1 MLFNREGAA
10 MIGSDIVVSGLSCR
24 LPESDSA
31 DEFWQNLIQ
40 GVDMVTEDDRRFPAG
55 YAGLPRRFGKIKD
68 PTRFDAGFFGV
79 HAKQAE
85 KMDPQ
90 LRMLLEVSFEA
101 FLDAGILPEELRGS
115 NAGVFIG
122 ACFSDANAIY
132 GSAPDEL
139 TGYENTGCSMA
150 MFANRLSFFYDFHGP
165 SQTIDTA
172 CSSSLV
178 AFDAAVRAIR
188 TGQCD
193 LAIVG
198 GTNLVHRPS
207 ISIGFAKLQMLSPTG
222 ACKAF
227 DQGADGYARADG
239 VSAVIVCR
247 ADIARRSCATV
258 LGTGTN
264 SDGFTAQGITF
275 PNREMQ
281 ARLLRDVYREA
292 GIDPQDVAWVEAHG
306 TGTQAGD
313 PEEVGALVDAFE
325 PQRRGPGRPLLIGS
339 VKTNAGHSE
348 GGAALI
354 GMIKVLL
361 SIRHGGIP
369 ANLHFDEPNPN
380 IPALLDGTVR
390 VVDENLPWDGGIVGI
405 NSFGFG
411 GANAHVI
418 LSGSPSPDR
427 EPSAPME
434 SATFL
439 PVSGRSEQAVRDL
452 IERLRERTLSPEVL
466 SFFRTIAEID
476 GFRVRGGFTVTEAGP
491 REPIVGTA
499 PAEPPPVYF
508 VFPGMGSQW
517 PHMARDLMADPGFRS
532 SIETCTAALADLED
546 AFDITDLIESD
557 DPEVFATA
565 TRAFVGITAVQTS
578 LVDHFR
584 SMGIFAAGFIGH
596 SVGEI
601 ACAYADGGLT
611 REQAVLAAYHRGA
624 CVEAAPEAWG
634 SMAAVER
641 SWDHAKALEAEGITA
656 ACHNS
661 SESVTMSGPT
671 AAIRAMVAELEAR
684 GEGVHLVDSSG
695 IAFHSKGVR
704 AAAPALGQALREII
718 PSPGLRTDRWI
729 STSRPKSEWP
739 DARSCSAEYFVDN
752 LTNPVLFAEAL
763 AEIPAGAVVVE
774 MGPHS
779 LMRASV
785 LDIVPDCRYVHAMRR
800 DFDNRI
806 ELQNA
811 LGRCYADGVRV
822 DWFSGSD
829 PPQEFDAGLDVP
841 SISLWDHS
849 RSWPL
854 ADLGKD
860 ILRSDRGQEFTYD
873 IDLDSEE
880 YAFIVDHRLGG
891 RALFPGVG
899 YLWLVW
905 RTLGRLADVPYE
917 ELAVSF
923 EDVRFRQAV
932 MISPDGPTRLNVSW
946 LSGSGSFEVLEGG
959 EVVASGTA
967 RYGEGVEV
975 GASAWSPRPGGV
987 RLTGTDLYRELRL
1000 RGYEYGDQ
1008 FRTVEEV
1015 ASDASTMRIAWRR
1028 NWVTFLDGLL
1038 QASSIRHERRLLV
1051 PTSIRRVVIDPTLQP
1066 DEEVLEAHFEP
1077 RLSRIRSAAVQL
1089 DGLDFKPLSMVS
1101 RSEPVVS
1108 EVQFFSPLDDF
1119 DPVGDDD
1126 RGRALD
1132 HMTKAYVVHQVRD
1145 ILARSRAEGR
1155 TLPAHVERIGE
1166 LFAPLSLQRPDEA
1179 EVERRAD
1186 EPDSVLLR
1194 LARFV
1199 FSQPDALLTDPLSL
1213 ILSFD
1218 EYARIYK
1225 DSRSAAVLLN
1235 PWHVGAMLDLVM
1247 ENNGIGDTFRVAEV
1261 GAGTGGMTHQVL
1273 PKLRGRQD
1281 RYILTDITSGF
1292 FDGLRNQFE
1301 AYDPVTDYVVWD
1313 ILDPV
1318 PDAVGDPL
1326 HLIVASNVIHAAANI
1341 RRALSNVRDALD
1353 EGGFFLLHEITDGW
1367 IAVMGI
1373 WGFIE
1378 ALWDFEDPEDRSFGA
1393 CLSNELWVKVLDEC
1407 GFDIISRH
1415 ADGLL
1420 QMIYLCRKRASHPME
1435 VEVVE
1440 WVDPAT
1446 SLGEV
1451 QRALATAAERRDR
1464 TVWIAGNQ
1472 RQAPGLTGL
1481 SNCARFEPDGEL
1493 LRTIYFAD
1501 ADGEGT
1507 PARVA
1512 DLPAEEWESLR
1523 RRDLAMNVRKR
1534 GVWGTYRVAK
1544 TESRPAPREHEHVTL
1559 ATGIQGDLSTLHW
1572 ADGPRSPDADFV
1584 CDVHFAAVNFKDVML
1599 ATDRLSMGVASGA
1612 LASMAG
1618 EFSGIG
1624 RSGARLMGCAAGALT
1639 SRVYYSGGP
1648 AGLPCLWHVPDAWT
1662 LEDAATVP
1670 IVYATAYLALIVRAG
1685 LRTGQRILIH
1695 SGSGGVGQAAIRL
1708 AHSLDCEIF
1717 TTVGTPAK
1725 RRFLREAFP
1734 FIPDSHIGN
1743 SRDTSFEEL
1752 VMEQT
1757 GGRGV
1762 DVVLNSLADDKLQ
1775 ASIRVLA
1782 RYGRFVEIG
1791 KYDMT
1796 VDTPV
1801 GMAMFLRD
1809 ISFCGVGLDN
1819 YSVDGHETLRQV
1831 TELVE
1836 QGIRDGVVQPLPRTV
1851 FGHDEV
1857 ESAFRFMAQGKHV
1870 GKVMVRMKD
1879 VPESPAPARVRA
1891 RPRFS
1896 CDPEKSYLVTGGLG
1910 GFGFELAGWLVQ
1922 RGAKHLVLSSRGGVK
1937 DGYQRYRI
1945 AGWERQ
1951 GVDVVVSQGDVS
1963 TAEGARSLVEAAQR
1977 RAPLAGIFHLA
1988 MVMRDALL
1996 PNQTVRGFEEVVAVK
2011 FEGAHHLDEIT
2022 RASCPHLEQFV
2033 TFSSLAAGRGNPG
2046 QSSYGYANAA
2056 LDRLCEARRRD
2067 GFPGLSIEWGAI
2079 GDVGFVHENRDVIDI
2094 ELLRTKEQP
2103 LASCL
2108 EMLDACLHG
2117 QAPVRTSYILYND
2130 ILERRDDGA
2139 GVHEGEARTLE
2150 DLYTD
2155 VRNILGLQSDEQIAP
2170 ATPLVDIGLD
2180 SLMAV
2185 EIKNKLQRDYGIYL
2199 SQGKIREISFAS
2211 LRDLFE
2217 ERHAATG
2224 SGDGVSE
2231 ESARPEAP
2239 APPQVTGPHEHGGGR
2254 NGTGPAAV
2262 PEDHTASSDGRP
2274 DLFSRIAS
2282 ADHPISA
2289 LYFVGGLAADPLDAV
2304 SAVPIPVNSLAFVVH
2319 FERGGSMR
2327 SLAHAWAAHMGDL
2340 PPSVDAVRVI
2350 GFSTGA
2356 LIVHR
2361 LQAEFEEHPAGAP
2374 GLDGLRLQYVSVSP
2388 PRPDVL
2394 LPFGAYT
2401 VDDLEHIGAEDG
2413 MGLLR
2418 SIPPLA
2424 AINTLEP
2431 EILRAQVR
2439 FLLTDELYRQQLGR
2453 VDLTILPEDDPF
2465 TWDREHAHRIAAEVR
2480 LVPGKH
2486 DLKDL
2491 PLAEVLDGVLAGGG

>member
-1 MLFNREGAA
+1 MNR
-10 MIGSDIVVSGLSCR
+10 SDVIVSGLSCR

-31 DEFWQNLIQ
+31 DEFWQNLVQ

-55 YAGLPRRFGKIKD
+55 YGGLPRRFGKIKD
-68 PTRFDAGFFGV
+68 PTRFDAAFFGV

-101 FLDAGILPEELRGS
+101 FLDAGIVPGELRGS

-132 GSAPDEL
+132 GSAPEDL

-198 GTNLVHRPS
+198 GTNFVHRPS

-222 ACKAF
+222 ACRSF
-227 DQGADGYARADG
+227 DEGADGYARADG
-239 VSAVIVCR
+239 VSALIVCR
-247 ADIARRSCATV
+247 ADVARRRYARV
-258 LGTGTN
+258 LGTRTN
-264 SDGFTAQGITF
+264 CDGFTAQGITF
-275 PNREMQ
+275 PNGEMQ

-292 GIDPQDVAWVEAHG
+292 GVDPRDVAWVEAHG

-313 PEEVGALVDAFE
+313 PQEVGALVEAFE
-325 PQRRGPGRPLLIGS
+325 PHRRGPGRPLLIGS
-339 VKTNAGHSE
+339 VKSNAGHAE

-361 SIRHGGIP
+361 SIRHGRIP
-369 ANLHFDEPNPN
+369 ANLHLNEPNRN

-390 VVDENLPWDGGIVGI
+390 VVDENLPWDGGIVGV

-418 LSGSPSPDR
+418 LSGSRSPECAAPAR
-427 EPSAPME
+427 IGSA
-434 SATFL
+434 AFL
-439 PVSGRSEQAVRDL
+439 PVSGRSEQAVRGL
-452 IERLRERTLSPEVL
+452 IDRLRDRTLSPELL
-466 SFFRTIAEID
+466 SFFRTIAEVD
-476 GFRVRGGFTVTEAGP
+476 GFRVRGGVTVAAEGP
-491 REPIVGTA
+491 GEPIVGTA
-499 PAEPPPVYF
+499 PAESPPVFF

-517 PHMARDLMADPGFRS
+517 PHMARDLLAEPGFRS
-532 SIETCTAALADLED
+532 SIEACTAALADLD
-546 AFDITDLIESD
+546 PPIDVTALIESD
-557 DPEVFATA
+557 DADVFASP

-578 LVDHFR
+578 LVDLFSR
-584 SMGIFAAGFIGH
+584 MGIRADGFIGH

-624 CVEAAPEAWG
+624 CVEAAPEALG
-634 SMAAVER
+634 SMAVVER
-641 SWDHAKALEAEGITA
+641 SWDHAKGLEAEGITA

-671 AAIRAMVAELEAR
+671 AAIRAMVADLEAR

-695 IAFHSKGVR
+695 IAFHSRGVR
-704 AAAPALGQALREII
+704 AAAPSLRRALMTFIS
-718 PSPGLRTDRWI
+718 SPRSRTDRWI
-729 STSRPKSEWP
+729 STSRPRSEWP
-739 DARSCSAEYFVDN
+739 DVRSCSADYFVDN

-779 LMRASV
+779 LMRASI
-785 LDIVPDCRYVHAMRR
+785 LDGVRDCRYVHAMRR

-806 ELQNA
+806 ELENA
-811 LGRCYADGVRV
+811 LGGCYTHGVRV
-822 DWFSGSD
+822 DWFAGAA
-829 PPQEFDAGLDVP
+829 PPREFDVGLHVP
-841 SISLWDHS
+841 SISPWDHG

-854 ADLGKD
+854 ADLSKD
-860 ILRSDRGQEFTYD
+860 VLRSDRGQAFTYE
-873 IDLDSEE
+873 IDLGSEE
-880 YAFIVDHRLGG
+880 YSFIVDHRLGG
-891 RALFPGVG
+891 RVLFPGMG

-932 MISPDGPTRLNVSW
+932 MVSPDGPTRLTVNY
-946 LSGSGSFEVLEGG
+946 LPGSGGFEVLEED

-967 RYGEGVEV
+967 RYGKGVEL
-975 GASAWSPRPGGV
+975 GASAWIPRPGGI
-987 RLTGTDLYRELRL
+987 RLTGADLYKELRL

-1038 QASSIRHERRLLV
+1038 QACSIRHERRLLV
-1051 PTSIRRVVIDPTLQP
+1051 PTSIRRIVIDPALQP
-1066 DEEVLEAHFEP
+1066 DEAVLEAHFEP

-1089 DGLDFKPLSMVS
+1089 DGLDFKPLSVVS
-1101 RSEPVVS
+1101 RSEQAVS
-1108 EVQFFSPLDDF
+1108 EVRIFSPLDDF

-1126 RGRALD
+1126 YGRALAKV
-1132 HMTKAYVVHQVRD
+1132 TRAYIIHQVND
-1145 ILARSRAEGR
+1145 LLARLRAVR
-1155 TLPAHVERIGE
+1155 SAIPAHLERMGE
-1166 LFAPLSLQRPDEA
+1166 LFAPLVVPPPDPSDL
-1179 EVERRAD
+1179 ERFAAD
-1186 EPDSVLLR
+1186 PDAILLR
-1194 LARFV
+1194 LACFV
-1199 FSQPDALLTDPLSL
+1199 FSQRDALLADPMPV

-1218 EYARIYK
+1218 EYARVFK
-1225 DSRSAAVLLN
+1225 DSRGVSVVLN
-1235 PWHVGAMLDLVM
+1235 DRHVGAMVDVVL
-1247 ENNGIGDTFRVAEV
+1247 ENRGIGDTFRVAEI
-1261 GAGTGGMTHQVL
+1261 GTGTGGMTHQVL
-1273 PKLRGRQD
+1273 PKLRGRRD
-1281 RYILTDITSGF
+1281 HYVLTDITSGF
-1292 FDGLRNQFE
+1292 FDGLRSQFG
-1301 AYDPVTDYVVWD
+1301 AYDAVTDYVVWD
-1313 ILDPV
+1313 ILEPM
-1318 PDAVGDPL
+1318 PEAVGNPL
-1326 HLIVASNVIHAAANI
+1326 DLIVASNVIHAAGNI
-1341 RRALSNVRDALD
+1341 RRALANVRDALED
-1353 EGGFFLLHEITDGW
+1353 GGFFLLHEITDGW
-1367 IAVMGI
+1367 IVVMGI

-1378 ALWDFEDPEDRSFGA
+1378 DLWNFEDPEDRSFGA
-1393 CLSNELWVKVLDEC
+1393 CLSNEKWDEVLDEC
-1407 GFDIISRH
+1407 GFDVVSKRI
-1415 ADGLL
+1415 DGLL
-1420 QMIYLCRKRASHPME
+1420 QMVYLCRKRPARPMG

-1440 WVDPAT
+1440 WVDAAT
-1446 SLGEV
+1446 SLGEL
-1451 QRALATAAERRDR
+1451 QRAFATACERRDHN
-1464 TVWIAGNQ
+1464 VWISGNR
-1472 RQAPGLTGL
+1472 RQAPGLVGL
-1481 SNCARFEPDGEL
+1481 SNCARLEPGGEL
-1493 LRTIYFAD
+1493 LRTVFFAD

-1507 PARVA
+1507 PARVG
-1512 DLPAEEWESLR
+1512 DLPPEEWEAVR
-1523 RRDLAMNVRKR
+1523 RRDLAVNVRKG
-1534 GVWGTYRVAK
+1534 GVWGTYRLAR
-1544 TESRPAPREHEHVTL
+1544 TDAWLAPREREHVTL
-1559 ATGIQGDLSTLHW
+1559 ATGFQGDLSTLHW
-1572 ADGPRSPDADFV
+1572 ADGPRRPDADFI

-1612 LASMAG
+1612 LTSMAG

-1639 SRVYYSGGP
+1639 SRVYSSGGP

-1662 LEDAATVP
+1662 LEDGATVP
-1670 IVYATAYLALIVRAG
+1670 IVYATAYLALLVRAG
-1685 LRTGQRILIH
+1685 LLAGQRILIH

-1725 RRFLREAFP
+1725 RRFLRETFP
-1734 FIPDSHIGN
+1734 FIPDDHIGN

-1752 VMEQT
+1752 VMDQT

-1775 ASIRVLA
+1775 ASVRVLA

-1801 GMAMFLRD
+1801 GMGVFLRD
-1809 ISFCGVGLDN
+1809 ISFFGVGLDN
-1819 YSVDGHETLRQV
+1819 YSVDGHETLRHV

-1836 QGIRDGVVQPLPRTV
+1836 QGIRDGVVRPLPHTV

-1870 GKVMVRMKD
+1870 GKVLVRMKD

-1910 GFGFELAGWLVQ
+1910 GFGFELAGWLVE

-1937 DGYQRYRI
+1937 NGYQRYRI
-1945 AGWERQ
+1945 DAWEKQ
-1951 GVDVVVSQGDVS
+1951 GVDVVISQADVS
-1963 TAEGARSLVEAAQR
+1963 TAEGARSQVEAAQR
-1977 RAPLAGIFHLA
+1977 QAPLAGVFHLA
-1988 MVMRDALL
+1988 MVLRDALL
-1996 PNQTVRGFEEVVAVK
+1996 PGQTVQGFEEVVGVK
-2011 FEGAHHLDEIT
+2011 FGGARHLDEIT
-2022 RASCPHLEQFV
+2022 RASCPNLEQFV
-2033 TFSSLAAGRGNPG
+2033 MFSSLAGGHGNPG
-2046 QSSYGYANAA
+2046 QSSYGYANVA
-2056 LDRLCEARRRD
+2056 LDRLCEARRDD
-2067 GFPGLSIEWGAI
+2067 GLPGLAIEWGVI

-2094 ELLRTKEQP
+2094 ELLHTKAQP
-2103 LASCL
+2103 LSSCL
-2108 EMLDACLHG
+2108 EMLDACLHDRS
-2117 QAPVRTSYILYND
+2117 PVRTSYILDND
-2130 ILERRDDGA
+2130 IFEVRNDDLA
-2139 GVHEGEARTLE
+2139 VHDAESRTLE

-2155 VRNILGLQSDEQIAP
+2155 VRNILGLESDEQVAP

-2185 EIKNKLQRDYGIYL
+2185 EIKNKLQRDYGIQL
-2199 SQGKIREISFAS
+2199 SQGKIRETSFET
-2211 LRDLFE
+2211 LRILFE
-2217 ERHAATG
+2217 QQHAATG
-2224 SGDGVSE
+2224 SVAAGSGDV
-2231 ESARPEAP
+2231 PP
-2239 APPQVTGPHEHGGGR
+2239 AEVPLQPRAADPHEPADAG
-2254 NGTGPAAV
+2254 NGTGPSEV
-2262 PEDHTASSDGRP
+2262 PAERRASSDGRP

-2282 ADHPISA
+2282 VDHPVAA
-2289 LYFVGGLAADPLDAV
+2289 LYFVGGLAADPFDAV
-2304 SAVPIPVNSLAFVVH
+2304 AAVPIPVDSLAFVVH

-2327 SLAHAWAAHMGDL
+2327 FLARAWAAHMGDL
-2340 PPSVDAVRVI
+2340 PASVDTVRVI

-2356 LIVHR
+2356 LVVHR
-2361 LQAEFEEHPAGAP
+2361 LRAELEEHPAGAP
-2374 GLDGLRLQYVSVSP
+2374 GLDGRRLQCVSVSP

-2394 LPFGAYT
+2394 LPFGALT
-2401 VDDLEHIGAEDG
+2401 VDELERVAVEDG
-2413 MGLLR
+2413 MDLLR
-2418 SIPPLA
+2418 AVPPLA
-2424 AINTLEP
+2424 DINSLEP

-2439 FLLTDELYRQQLGR
+2439 FLLTDEFYRQQLGR

-2465 TWDREHAHRIAAEVR
+2465 TWDREHAHRIATVVR

-2486 DLKDL
+2486 DLKGL
-2491 PLAEVLDGVLAGGG
+2491 PLAEVFNGS